1 MFVKPAAGLSVPDP
15 ERGGLLAAEGREV
28 QPTTYW
34 HKRLGDKDVEQIS
47 KEDHEKLVAD
57 KAEADKAAATAAAAE
72 APAAAVQT
80 PALPDPAASKKK

>member
-34 HKRLGDKDVEQIS
+34 HKRIEDKDVEI
-47 KEDHEKLVAD
+47 
-57 KAEADKAAATAAAAE
+57 
-72 APAAAVQT
+72 VQT
-80 PALPDPAASKKK
+80 PAQPTSKAR